1 MNQDYYELKLVKPTS
16 LKYCF
21 VLKKERIVVGHVN
34 NCDVILP
41 HEEIS
46 PIHAVIEVRGNDLK
60 IYDMNSRGGTF
71 KQ

>member
-1 MNQDYYELKLVKPTS
+1 MNQDYYELKLVKPTIKV
-16 LKYCF
+16 LLCF
-21 VLKKERIVVGHVN
+21 KERRIVVGHVN

-60 IYDMNSRGGTF
+60 IYDMNSRGIF
-71 KQ
+71 